1 MDQSDALFYTKKN
14 PSLTP
19 ITRCC
24 PDHVI
29 KALATLGFKDQSE
42 VERYRLGAFLSS
54 TLKSPGKRDLI
65 WWLLDNSTLEK
76 DSIIMHI
83 KPGADLRITPWVVHK
98 VPGLPVD
105 TGVIPAAFGT
115 KERNKE

>member
-1 MDQSDALFYTKKN
+1 MDQYDALFYTKKN
-14 PSLTP
+14 PSLTL

-29 KALATLGFKDQSE
+29 KALATLGTKDQSE

-76 DSIIMHI
+76 RQHSH
-83 KPGADLRITPWVVHK
+83 AHK
-98 VPGLPVD
+98 ARGRPEDHAMGCS
-105 TGVIPAAFGT
+105 
-115 KERNKE
+115 